1 MTFQL
6 DTQKVST
13 TAIIVKGLSYKV
25 LLGCFQSQI
34 LGIIPLSFPN
44 RMPPCNYCKNRHE
57 DTVPSETQCPSCLTY
72 HDSIVNN
79 VKIVQISIKKE
90 ATVDDL
96 LELIQKKFKGTI
108 SDELNAKPMAVP
120 PMKIYLKDS
129 NVKPTRTSTARA
141 VPKRFE
147 LSLIHI

>member
-1 MTFQL
+1 MRFQLPCLTDTGANYTLIDAKAAQDNGLQIEEADNYTVEGAGKNLLPVTGISPVTFQL

-57 DTVPSETQCPSCLTY
+57 DSAPSETQCPSCLTY
-72 HDSIVNN
+72 HDSIVN
-79 VKIVQISIKKE
+79 
-90 ATVDDL
+90 
-96 LELIQKKFKGTI
+96 
-108 SDELNAKPMAVP
+108 
-120 PMKIYLKDS
+120 
-129 NVKPTRTSTARA
+129 
-141 VPKRFE
+141 

>member
-1 MTFQL
+1 
-6 DTQKVST
+6 
-13 TAIIVKGLSYKV
+13 
-25 LLGCFQSQI
+25 
-34 LGIIPLSFPN
+34 
-44 RMPPCNYCKNRHE
+44 MPPCNYCKNRHE
-57 DTVPSETQCPSCLTY
+57 DSAPSETQCPSCLTY
-72 HDSIVNN
+72 HNSIVNN
-79 VKIVQISIKKE
+79 VKIVQISVKKE

-147 LSLIHI
+147 APAKKASPRRRQLLPHHLPTPVRQIPLPQGTNGPLGQL